1 MSDKFNIALVDEK
14 GNSVVNSAYQLTQC
28 IMENVDGQRRDI
40 RNMVGYIKIH
50 ESLFSPSL
58 VCEVGIRDESN
69 FIEEFNI
76 SGNEVLSIEI
86 ATKSFNN
93 ERTLSYTFYV
103 QEYNDYARNSKNSQV
118 QAYTLVAISEH
129 AYIAPLKTISRRVS
143 GTNVSIIERIMRDD
157 LNVSKFVSF
166 GNCGTEF
173 NGNINISNPLKAAI
187 SVLDSGADI
196 NRTPYFMFQDL
207 SGFVQLMPLSYIN
220 DRVEN
225 PIYKTFVNKEKLV
238 TTPNTHANYLERSTQ
253 MLKVNS
259 NIGLAPTLQA
269 KKGAFAS
276 ENRYI
281 DIATKTYRKHI
292 FDASTTLKSA
302 HTTSKKDGGHAQ
314 SVKNKRES
322 EATSPLNKIPQA
334 NISYHY
340 VNRSAYNG
348 GEKNMN
354 ELAEEQSHISRAY
367 IANYDACSHNFTVMG
382 DSLLNPGRTVSL
394 HFPKATDPLIYKKYT
409 GKSDTEMYDLM
420 LSGQYLIFSASHTFQ
435 DGVHTTELVCK
446 TDSIKPETT
455 L

>member
-1 MSDKFNIALVDEK
+1 MSDKFNTAYVDEK
-14 GNSVVNSAYQLTQC
+14 GNSIGNSAYKLTRC
-28 IMENVDGQRRDI
+28 VMENVDGDRRDI
-40 RNMVGYIKIH
+40 SNMVGYIKIH
-50 ESLFSPSL
+50 ESLFAPSL

-76 SGNEVLSIEI
+76 TGNEILNIEI
-86 ATKSFNN
+86 VTKSFDS

-103 QEYNDYARNSKNSQV
+103 QNYNDYARSAENSQV
-118 QAYTLVAISEH
+118 QAYTLVAVSEH

-143 GTNVSIIERIMRDD
+143 GTNVSTIERIMRDD
-157 LNVSKFVSF
+157 LNVKQFLSYGK
-166 GNCGTEF
+166 CGTSF
-173 NGNINISNPLKAAI
+173 DGNINISNPIKAAL
-187 SVLDSGADI
+187 SVLDSAADI
-196 NRTPYFMFQDL
+196 NRTPYFLYEDL
-207 SGFVQLMPLSYIN
+207 SAVVHLMPLSYIN
-220 DRVEN
+220 DREEN
-225 PIYKTFVNKEKLV
+225 PIYKTFRNTSHLD

-259 NIGLAPTLQA
+259 NIGLAPTMQA

-292 FDASTTLKSA
+292 FDASTTLQSA
-302 HTTSKKDGGHAQ
+302 HSTSKKDGGHAQ

-382 DSLLNPGRTVSL
+382 DTLLNPGRTVSL
-394 HFPKATDPLIYKKYT
+394 HFPKATDPMIYKEYT

-435 DGVHTTELVCK
+435 DGVHSTELVCK
-446 TDSIKPETT
+446 TDSLKPETT

>member
-1 MSDKFNIALVDEK
+1 MSDKFNRGFVDEK
-14 GNSVVNSAYQLTQC
+14 GNSIVNSAYQLTQC
-28 IMENVDGQRRDI
+28 IMENVDGESRDI
-40 RNMVGYIKIH
+40 RHMVGYTKIH

-76 SGNEVLSIEI
+76 TGNEILYIEI
-86 ATKSFNN
+86 VTKAFDE

-103 QEYNDYARNSKNSQV
+103 QQYNDYARTSENSQV
-118 QAYTLVAISEH
+118 QAYTLIAVSEH

-166 GNCGTEF
+166 GNCGTQF
-173 NGNINISNPLKAAI
+173 DGNINISNPIKAAL
-187 SVLDSGADI
+187 SVLDTAADI
-196 NRTPYFMFQDL
+196 NRTPYFLYEDL
-207 SGFVQLMPLSYIN
+207 SAVVHLTSLSYIN
-220 DRVEN
+220 DREEN
-225 PIYKTFVNKEKLV
+225 PIYKTFRNTSHLD

-281 DIATKTYRKHI
+281 DIAKKNYRKHI
-292 FDASTTLKSA
+292 FDAAKSLKVA
-302 HTTSKKDGGHAQ
+302 HTTSKKAVGHAQ

-322 EATSPLNKIPQA
+322 EASSPLNKIPQA
-334 NISYHY
+334 NIAYHY
-340 VNRSAYNG
+340 VNRSSYGAG
-348 GEKNMN
+348 KNMN
-354 ELAEEQSHISRAY
+354 ELAKEQSHISRGY

-382 DSLLNPGRTVSL
+382 DTLLNPGRTVSL
-394 HFPKATDPLIYKKYT
+394 HFPKATDPLIYKEYT

>member
-1 MSDKFNIALVDEK
+1 MSDKFNIGYVDER
-14 GNSVVNSAYQLTQC
+14 GNSIGNSAYQLTQC
-28 IMENVDGQRRDI
+28 VMENVDGDQRDI
-40 RNMVGYIKIH
+40 RNMVGYTKIH

-58 VCEVGIRDESN
+58 VCEIGIRDESN

-76 SGNEVLSIEI
+76 TGNEILYIEI
-86 ATKSFNN
+86 VTKAFDI

-103 QEYNDYARNSKNSQV
+103 QHYNDYARNAENSQV
-118 QAYTLVAISEH
+118 QAYTLVAVSEH

-143 GTNVSIIERIMRDD
+143 GTNVSIIKSIMEDD
-157 LNVSKFVSF
+157 LNVKTFVPH
-166 GNCGTEF
+166 GKCGTQF
-173 NGNINISNPLKAAI
+173 DGNINISNPIKAAR
-187 SVLDSGADI
+187 SVLGTAADI
-196 NRTPYFMFQDL
+196 NRTPYFLYQDL
-207 SGFVQLMPLSYIN
+207 STAVHMSPLSYIN
-220 DRVEN
+220 DREEN
-225 PIYKTFVNKEKLV
+225 PIYKTFRNTSHLD
-238 TTPNTHANYLERSTQ
+238 TTPNTHANYLEKSTQ

-259 NIGLAPTLQA
+259 NIGLAPTMQA

-281 DIATKTYRKHI
+281 DIAKKTYRKHI
-292 FDASTTLKSA
+292 FDATTSLKSE
-302 HTTSKKDGGHAQ
+302 HSTSKKDVGYGQ
-314 SVKNKRES
+314 SIKNKRES

-348 GEKNMN
+348 AKNMN
-354 ELAEEQSHISRAY
+354 ELAEEQSHISRSY

-382 DSLLNPGRTVSL
+382 DTLLNPGRTVSL
-394 HFPKATDPLIYKKYT
+394 HFPKATDPMIYKEYT

-420 LSGQYLIFSASHTFQ
+420 LSGQYLIFSAVHLFQ
-435 DGVHTTELVCK
+435 DGIHTTELVVK